1 MQRISSELQ
10 ELIEAWG
17 LAKDSSSH
25 AEKLLEEFLLEV
37 PNLLTVECI
46 CSNNSVVCNAH
57 TSMIEGD
64 CFYVGI
70 TKKHVNVLLVP
81 SSKGYRELHVPSG
94 FLILFKT
101 CICSS

>member
-1 MQRISSELQ
+1 MQRISSELK

-17 LAKDSSSH
+17 HAKDGSSYT
-25 AEKLLEEFLLEV
+25 EELLEEFLLEV
-37 PNLLTVECI
+37 PNLPKVECI

-57 TSMIEGD
+57 TSMIKGD

-70 TKKHVNVLLVP
+70 TKKHVNVLLVQ
-81 SSKGYRELHVPSG
+81 SSEGYQELHVTNG
-94 FLILFKT
+94 FLIQFET